1 MNTFAPMTMIDER
14 MYDLLRSQL
23 AVANDEKVGLYDQIK
38 SLTEEIGILRST
50 LQGENAL
57 LRSTISD
64 LGIKVGYLLET
75 LQAKDARISV
85 LENELLKYSLK

>member
-85 LENELLKYSLK
+85 LENELLKHSFK

>member
-1 MNTFAPMTMIDER
+1 MNTFAPMIDER

-64 LGIKVGYLLET
+64 LSIKVGYLLET
-75 LQAKDARISV
+75 LQAKDARISI
-85 LENELLKYSLK
+85 LENELLKHSFK

>member
-75 LQAKDARISV
+75 LQAKDARISI
-85 LENELLKYSLK
+85 LENELLKHSFK